1 VFHWRC
7 QFGVFGGYERPN
19 VLSWAS
25 TSEVPADFAETAV
38 TIGKFDGVHLGHQAL
53 LSRVVDLAEE
63 NLFAAVALTFDRH
76 PDALLNPTECKLPLI
91 GPAQKA
97 VLLREAGI
105 DATLTL
111 TFDEALA
118 AMSPQSFVQQ
128 ILVDSLKAKIV
139 VVGEG
144 FRFGNKGS
152 GTVETLRELGSA
164 LGFRVFVIPQVNIG
178 GEPVSTTRVRELL
191 DHGKV
196 VAAAAL
202 LGRNH
207 ITTGVIE
214 HGLKIGRTIGFPTA
228 NMSRDCEGFLPLD
241 GVYAGWL
248 YADDEKYPAAH
259 SVGINETFQAVPR
272 LVESFVLD
280 RYDLDL
286 YGKTVTLE
294 YVEFIRP
301 AAKFDGVES
310 LVAEINRDIEKI
322 RVALEIGEN

>member
-1 VFHWRC
+1 MI
-7 QFGVFGGYERPN
+7 
-19 VLSWAS
+19 SWAS
-25 TSEVPADFAETAV
+25 TSEVPIDFAQTAV

-53 LSRVVDLAEE
+53 LGRVVDLAEE

-76 PDALLNPTECKLPLI
+76 PDALLNPSECKLPLI
-91 GPAQKA
+91 GPVQKSI
-97 VLLREAGI
+97 LLAEQGI

-111 TFDEALA
+111 TFDESLA
-118 AMSPQSFVQQ
+118 AMSPVEFVQQ

-144 FRFGNKGS
+144 FRFGSKGS
-152 GTVETLRELGSA
+152 GTVETLRELGSQF
-164 LGFRVFVIPQVNIG
+164 GFRVFVIPQVTVG
-178 GEPVSTTRVRELL
+178 GEAISTTRIRELL
-191 DHGKV
+191 DQGKV

-248 YADDEKYPAAH
+248 YVEDHKFPAAH

-280 RYDLDL
+280 QKDLDL

-301 AAKFDGVES
+301 AAKFNGVEA
-310 LVAEINRDIEKI
+310 LVEEINRDIEKI
-322 RVALEIGEN
+322 RKVLDPELEVN

>member
-1 VFHWRC
+1 M
-7 QFGVFGGYERPN
+7 
-19 VLSWAS
+19 LSW
-25 TSEVPADFAETAV
+25 TKPSEVPSDFAETAV

-76 PDALLNPTECKLPLI
+76 PDALLNPQSCKLPLI
-91 GPAQKA
+91 GPAQKNI
-97 VLLREAGI
+97 LLAENGI

-111 TFDEALA
+111 AFDEQLA
-118 AMSPQSFVQQ
+118 AMSPTEFVES
-128 ILVDSLKAKIV
+128 ILVSTLKAKIV

-144 FRFGNKGS
+144 FRFGHKGA
-152 GTVETLRELGSA
+152 GTVEVLRELGSK
-164 LGFRVFVIPQVNIG
+164 LGFRVFVIPQVTVG
-178 GEPVSTTRVRELL
+178 GEPVSTTRIREFL
-191 DHGKV
+191 DQGKV

-248 YADDEKYPAAH
+248 YVDDERLPAAH

-280 RYDLDL
+280 RNDLDL

-322 RVALEIGEN
+322 RKVLEL

>member
-1 VFHWRC
+1 M
-7 QFGVFGGYERPN
+7 
-19 VLSWAS
+19 LSWTS
-25 TSEVPADFAETAV
+25 TSEVPADFAATAV

-63 NLFAAVALTFDRH
+63 NMFAAVALTFDRH
-76 PDALLNPTECKLPLI
+76 PDALLNPADCKLPLI
-91 GPAQKA
+91 GPAQKTI
-97 VLLREAGI
+97 LLAETGI

-118 AMSPQSFVQQ
+118 EMSPADFAQE
-128 ILVDSLKAKIV
+128 ILVNSLKAKVV

-144 FRFGNKGS
+144 FRFGSKGS
-152 GTVETLRELGSA
+152 GTVETLRELGSK
-164 LGFRVFVIPQVNIG
+164 LGFRVFVIPQVTIG
-178 GEPVSTTRVRELL
+178 GEPVSTTRIRELL
-191 DHGKV
+191 DQGKV
-196 VAAAAL
+196 LAAATL

-207 ITTGVIE
+207 INTGIIE

-248 YADDEKYPAAH
+248 YADDQKFPAAH

-272 LVESFVLD
+272 LVESFVID
-280 RYDLDL
+280 APAGLDL
-286 YGKTVTLE
+286 YDKTVTLE

-310 LVAEINRDIEKI
+310 LVAEINRDIAKI
-322 RVALEIGEN
+322 RVALELGEK

>member
-1 VFHWRC
+1 M
-7 QFGVFGGYERPN
+7 
-19 VLSWAS
+19 LSWTS
-25 TSEVPADFAETAV
+25 ISEVPTDFAATAV

-63 NLFAAVALTFDRH
+63 NMFAAVALTFDRH
-76 PDALLNPTECKLPLI
+76 PDALLNPTEFKLPLI
-91 GPAQKA
+91 GPAQKNI
-97 VLLREAGI
+97 LLAETGI

-118 AMSPQSFVQQ
+118 EMSPFDFVQE
-128 ILVDSLKAKIV
+128 ILVKALKAKIV
-139 VVGEG
+139 VIGEG
-144 FRFGNKGS
+144 FRFGHRGS
-152 GTVETLRELGSA
+152 GNVETLRELGSS
-164 LGFRVFVIPQVNIG
+164 LGFRVYVVPQLTIG
-178 GEPVSTTRVRELL
+178 GEPVSTTRIRELL
-191 DHGKV
+191 DQGKV
-196 VAAAAL
+196 MAAATL

-207 ITTGVIE
+207 INTGVIE

-248 YADDEKYPAAH
+248 YADDHKFPAAH

-272 LVESFVLD
+272 LVESFVID
-280 RYDLDL
+280 APEALDL

-310 LVAEINRDIEKI
+310 LVAEINRDIAKI
-322 RVALEIGEN
+322 RVSLELEEK

>member
-1 VFHWRC
+1 M
-7 QFGVFGGYERPN
+7 
-19 VLSWAS
+19 LSWNSLAD
-25 TSEVPADFAETAV
+25 VPEDSAESVV

-53 LSRVVDLAEE
+53 LQRAVNVAEE
-63 NLFAAVALTFDRH
+63 HLLSSVVLTFDRH
-76 PDALLNPTECKLPLI
+76 PDALLNPDDFKLPII
-91 GPAQKA
+91 GPTQKRE
-97 VLLREAGI
+97 LLAGHGI

-111 TFDEALA
+111 CFDEDLA
-118 AMSPQSFVQQ
+118 KMSPHEFVES
-128 ILVDSLKAKIV
+128 ILVQGLRAKAVI
-139 VVGEG
+139 VGEG
-144 FRFGNKGS
+144 FRFGHRGLGN
-152 GTVETLRELGSA
+152 VEQLRELGQKF
-164 LGFRVFVIPQVNIG
+164 GFQVIELPTLSIG
-178 GEPVSTTRVRELL
+178 GEVVSTTKIRNLL
-191 DHGKV
+191 DQGKV

-207 ITTGVIE
+207 TSVGVIE

-248 YADDEKYPAAH
+248 YADGIKYPAAH

-280 RYDLDL
+280 HTGLDL
-286 YGKTVTLE
+286 YDKIVTLE

-310 LVAEINRDIEKI
+310 LVAEINRDLEKI
-322 RVALEIGEN
+322 RKSLGIEKR